1 MKLEFREVNAGG
13 KNLDAFKILRYLKL
27 LKYIRSPRKKQV
39 VGHSLEELQYLSIGL
54 KRVNLQNRLSS

>member
-27 LKYIRSPRKKQV
+27 LKYIRSPRKK
-39 VGHSLEELQYLSIGL
+39 
-54 KRVNLQNRLSS
+54 